1 MAATL
6 SVVCSVVA
14 VAVADP
20 NVVVLV
26 MLVAVSVVAYNVND
40 VLDALV
46 FVEVMLLLM
55 YAVLVPVVL

>member
-1 MAATL
+1 M
-6 SVVCSVVA
+6 VCSVVA

>member
-1 MAATL
+1 M
-6 SVVCSVVA
+6 VCSVVA
-14 VAVADP
+14 VAVAVL
-20 NVVVLV
+20 NVAVLV

-46 FVEVMLLLM
+46 FVAVMLLLT

>member
-14 VAVADP
+14 VAVAVL
-20 NVVVLV
+20 NVAVLV

-46 FVEVMLLLM
+46 FVAVMLLLT